1 MIILC
6 GTINMKETLKGNAP
20 WSLSFWC
27 AFIGTILCFVEFFGL
42 IIFFRRNQSKLHQE
56 KYLKKCGYT
65 YEALNFRIRGGW
77 ALVYPVL
84 YQFRFIVMVF
94 AIMFINE
101 YTVYSMLLINIIT
114 IFVMNLLGSK
124 HPLTPIKENYIAI
137 FNEFVII
144 VMMNLMLITSLP
156 TITVE
161 RKKGLGWSMVYILG
175 ISIAIS

>member
-1 MIILC
+1 
-6 GTINMKETLKGNAP
+6 
-20 WSLSFWC
+20 
-27 AFIGTILCFVEFFGL
+27 
-42 IIFFRRNQSKLHQE
+42 
-56 KYLKKCGYT
+56 
-65 YEALNFRIRGGW
+65 
-77 ALVYPVL
+77 
-84 YQFRFIVMVF
+84 MVF

-144 VMMNLMLITSLP
+144 VMMDLMLITSLP

-175 ISIAIS
+175 ISIAISQGMLLIGSLCEVKRKCKLKAIRKKKKKLYD